1 MILVIRGNIKVVI
14 LWVTESYYKKQTDS
28 LGEEIVIPQKKGVSP
43 LGQQSLSIKNRSF
56 SLGRKCHSK
65 KFLTVALGRKYHSK
79 NFGPSP

>member
-1 MILVIRGNIKVVI
+1 M
-14 LWVTESYYKKQTDS
+14 
-28 LGEEIVIPQKKGVSP
+28 GEEIVIPKRKGVSP

-79 NFGPSP
+79 KF